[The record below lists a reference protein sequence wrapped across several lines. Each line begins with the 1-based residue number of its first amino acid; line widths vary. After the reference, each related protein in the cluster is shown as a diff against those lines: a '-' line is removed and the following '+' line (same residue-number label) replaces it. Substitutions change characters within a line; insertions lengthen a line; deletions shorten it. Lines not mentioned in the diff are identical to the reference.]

1 MNGIHDLGGMHGLG
15 PVVREESEPVFH
27 EEWERR
33 VFAVLNLTMAA
44 GQYNVDELRHA
55 IERMAPA
62 RYLESSYY
70 EHWLHAAEDLLDAK
84 GVVTHGEIARRAAEI
99 AQRSAP
105 EESRRPS
112 DPERRGAASG
122 VGVPDAD
129 RRRSE

>member
-15 PVVREESEPVFH
+15 PVVREEDEPVFH

-62 RYLESSYY
+62 RYLETSYY

-84 GVVTHGEIARRAAEI
+84 GVVTCEELARRAAEI
-99 AQRSAP
+99 M
-105 EESRRPS
+105 
-112 DPERRGAASG
+112 
-122 VGVPDAD
+122 
-129 RRRSE
+129 RRSK

>member
-15 PVVREESEPVFH
+15 PVVREENEPVFH

-33 VFAVLNLTMAA
+33 VFAVLNLTLAA

-62 RYLESSYY
+62 RYLESAYY

-84 GVVTHGEIARRAAEI
+84 GVVTREELAQRAAEI
-99 AQRSAP
+99 AKGSSVAP
-105 EESRRPS
+105 P
-112 DPERRGAASG
+112 RRGGSK
-122 VGVPDAD
+122 
-129 RRRSE
+129 

>member
-15 PVVREESEPVFH
+15 PVVREENEPVFH

-62 RYLESSYY
+62 RYLESPYY

-84 GVVTHGEIARRAAEI
+84 GVVTQEELARRAAEN
-99 AQRSAP
+99 AKRSSAEP
-105 EESRRPS
+105 PRTGEPPPS
-112 DPERRGAASG
+112 AGSSGRERDTGRG
-122 VGVPDAD
+122 
-129 RRRSE
+129 RSK

>member
-15 PVVREESEPVFH
+15 PVVREEDEPVFH

-62 RYLESSYY
+62 RYLESPYY

-84 GVVTHGEIARRAAEI
+84 GVVTQEELAQRAAEI
-99 AQRSAP
+99 ARRSSAEAP
-105 EESRRPS
+105 RTDEP
-112 DPERRGAASG
+112 PRGAAASG
-122 VGVPDAD
+122 RARDAG
-129 RRRSE
+129 RGRSK